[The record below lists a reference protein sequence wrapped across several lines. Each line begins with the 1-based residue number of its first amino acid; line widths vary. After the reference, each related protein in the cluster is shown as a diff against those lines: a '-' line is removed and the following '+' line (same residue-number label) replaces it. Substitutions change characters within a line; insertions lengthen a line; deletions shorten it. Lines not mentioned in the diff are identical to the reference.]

1 MATLTN
7 YIRLVDGVSGPLR
20 AITQNAQTATRAMG
34 GISTASNQIAN
45 AVNVASNTASQM
57 LALGSIST
65 TANQIA
71 TVGNAA
77 SNTAS
82 QMSALGRAVSFVSDR
97 IIGDVGFSRFA
108 QRISAGLAGVRTAV
122 SNTASHMSVLGRAI
136 SSVSDRIIGDVGF
149 TRFVRRVATGLTNIR
164 LSASGVTAPI
174 RAIAVRM
181 AEVGATKADGV
192 ASSLRRLG
200 DVAENTAS
208 RIRSSIPPALREI
221 NSAGSG
227 LGRVIDRLKDMTGM
241 ITGVGLGNMLANYAI
256 QAVDAV
262 AALPGQLVGM
272 AAGYGSIQARLGLLV
287 GSQEKVAEMNN
298 AIYQSALRSHGS
310 FEAMADAVTKIGMTA
325 REAFPDPREVVPF
338 MEGIQKLFV
347 IGGTDKSHQQDALL
361 QLTQALGSG
370 KLQGDEFRSIAEAA
384 PMIEQM
390 VAKYLG
396 VSQGMLKELSSKGL
410 ITAEVLKNAILSN
423 SDEIERQFQAMPN
436 TFADAMQDI
445 ATVTTNAFAPVFK
458 EINDLFN
465 SDAFKQFVTMI
476 SAAMPIIANEV
487 LYVIR
492 GVVNNVKW
500 MFNTL
505 SQYSE
510 VIKTALLVAG
520 GVLAIFGAQALISYG
535 LAAAGAI
542 AHAVSSAIETAAIL
556 ALTFAQEGL
565 NAALYACPI
574 TWIIGLVILLAV
586 AFWAAI
592 EVVNYFA
599 GTSISAAGV
608 VAAIFAWLFTH
619 IVNLIK
625 FTLNRFIA
633 FANFLRSV
641 FNNPLAATYNLF
653 ASIWSGIVDLV
664 AAAVNSVI
672 DLVNAVP
679 GMDKVA
685 TFEHVTGASIK
696 ADIKP
701 IEGFTPTAEFEMG
714 DATYNAQQAYEWG
727 ASDWFSGIKM
737 PDFGGGSG
745 VDLSK
750 YGKDGAD
757 AAGDGGTGKALKGN
771 TGRTADNTGR
781 MADSLDLME
790 EEIKDMKDYATQEQ
804 INKYTTARVSIDVG
818 GISQN
823 ISSDVDVDG
832 VISRMI
838 DSLQESMASGAEAAM
853 SM

>member
-20 AITQNAQTATRAMG
+20 AITQNAQLATRAVG
-34 GISTASNQIAN
+34 GMSTASNTLQ
-45 AVNVASNTASQM
+45 
-57 LALGSIST
+57 
-65 TANQIA
+65 
-71 TVGNAA
+71 
-77 SNTAS
+77 
-82 QMSALGRAVSFVSDR
+82 
-97 IIGDVGFSRFA
+97 
-108 QRISAGLAGVRTAV
+108 
-122 SNTASHMSVLGRAI
+122 
-136 SSVSDRIIGDVGF
+136 
-149 TRFVRRVATGLTNIR
+149 
-164 LSASGVTAPI
+164 
-174 RAIAVRM
+174 
-181 AEVGATKADGV
+181 
-192 ASSLRRLG
+192 RLG
-200 DVAENTAS
+200 DAAENTAS
-208 RIRSSIPPALREI
+208 RIRNSIPPALREI

-227 LGRVIDRLKDMTGM
+227 LGRVVDRLKDMAGT

-262 AALPGQLVGM
+262 AALPGQLVNM
-272 AAGYGSIQARLGLLV
+272 AAGYGSIQARMALLV
-287 GSQEKVAEMNN
+287 GSQQKVAEMNE

-310 FEAMADAVTKIGMTA
+310 FDAMADAVTKIGMTA
-325 REAFPDPREVVPF
+325 REAFPDPSEVVPF

-347 IGGTDKSHQQDALL
+347 IGGTDQARQQDALL

-384 PMIEQM
+384 PLIEQM

-396 VSQGMLKELSSKGL
+396 VSQGALKELSSQGL
-410 ITAEVLKNAILSN
+410 ITADVLKNAILSN
-423 SDEIERQFQAMPN
+423 SDVINEQFKAMPN
-436 TFADAMQDI
+436 TFDNAMQDI
-445 ATVTTNAFAPVFK
+445 ATNATNAFKDVFV
-458 EINDLFN
+458 EINKLFD
-465 SDAFKQFVTMI
+465 SDAFKGFVNTV

-492 GVVNNVKW
+492 GIVNNVKW
-500 MFNTL
+500 LFNTL
-505 SQYSE
+505 SQYSD

-520 GVLAIFGAQALISYG
+520 GVIALFGLQAAVAYG
-535 LAAAGAI
+535 IAAAGAM
-542 AHAVSSAIETAAIL
+542 AHAVSSAIETGAIL
-556 ALTFAQEGL
+556 AMILAQEGF
-565 NAALYACPI
+565 NAALYACPL

-599 GTSISAAGV
+599 GTSISAVGV
-608 VAAIFAWLFTH
+608 VAAVFAWLFTH

-625 FTLNRFIA
+625 FGLNNFIA

-641 FNNPLAATYNLF
+641 FNDPLTATYNLF
-653 ASIWSGIVDLV
+653 ASIWAGIVDLV

-679 GMDKVA
+679 GMDKIA
-685 TFEHVTGASIK
+685 TFEHVTGQSIK

-701 IEGFTPTAEFEMG
+701 IEGFTPTEEFEMG
-714 DATYNAQQAYEWG
+714 NATYNAQQAYEWG
-727 ASDWFSGIKM
+727 ASDWFGGLKM
-737 PDFGGGSG
+737 PDFGSDSG

-750 YGKDGAD
+750 YKQDADGG
-757 AAGDGGTGKALKGN
+757 AGDGGTGKALKGN

-804 INKYTTARVSIDVG
+804 INRYTTARVSIDVG

>member
-20 AITQNAQTATRAMG
+20 AITQNARLATRAVG
-34 GISTASNQIAN
+34 GMSTASNTLQ
-45 AVNVASNTASQM
+45 
-57 LALGSIST
+57 
-65 TANQIA
+65 
-71 TVGNAA
+71 
-77 SNTAS
+77 
-82 QMSALGRAVSFVSDR
+82 
-97 IIGDVGFSRFA
+97 
-108 QRISAGLAGVRTAV
+108 
-122 SNTASHMSVLGRAI
+122 
-136 SSVSDRIIGDVGF
+136 
-149 TRFVRRVATGLTNIR
+149 
-164 LSASGVTAPI
+164 
-174 RAIAVRM
+174 
-181 AEVGATKADGV
+181 
-192 ASSLRRLG
+192 RLG
-200 DVAENTAS
+200 DAAENTAS
-208 RIRSSIPPALREI
+208 RIRNSIPPALREI

-227 LGRVIDRLKDMTGM
+227 LGRVVDRLKDMAGT

-272 AAGYGSIQARLGLLV
+272 AAGYGSIQARMALLV
-287 GSQEKVAEMNN
+287 GSQQKVAEMNE

-310 FEAMADAVTKIGMTA
+310 FDAMADAVTKIGMTA
-325 REAFPDPREVVPF
+325 REAFPDPSEVVPF

-347 IGGTDKSHQQDALL
+347 IGGTDQARQQDALL

-384 PMIEQM
+384 PLIEQM

-396 VSQGMLKELSSKGL
+396 VSQGALKELSSQGL
-410 ITAEVLKNAILSN
+410 ITADVLKNAILSN
-423 SDEIERQFQAMPN
+423 SDVINEQFKAMPI
-436 TFADAMQDI
+436 TFDNAMQDI
-445 ATVTTNAFAPVFK
+445 ANVAYKSFTPVFE
-458 EINDLFN
+458 EINNLFN
-465 SDAFKQFVTMI
+465 SDAFKEFVTMV

-492 GVVNNVKW
+492 GIVNNVKW
-500 MFNTL
+500 LFNTL
-505 SQYSE
+505 NQYSD

-520 GVLAIFGAQALISYG
+520 GVIALFGLQAAVAYG
-535 LAAAGAI
+535 IAAAGAM
-542 AHAVSSAIETAAIL
+542 AHAVSSAIETGAIL
-556 ALTFAQEGL
+556 AMILAQEGF
-565 NAALYACPI
+565 NAALYACPL

-599 GTSISAAGV
+599 GTSISAVGV
-608 VAAIFAWLFTH
+608 VAAVFAWLFTH

-625 FTLNRFIA
+625 FGINRFIN

-641 FNNPLAATYNLF
+641 FNDPLAATYNLF
-653 ASIWSGIVDLV
+653 ADIWNGIVDLV

-679 GMDKVA
+679 GMDKIH
-685 TFEHVTGASIK
+685 TFEHVTGQSIK

-701 IEGFTPTAEFEMG
+701 IEGVTRIEELEMG
-714 DATYNAQQAYEWG
+714 NATYNAQKAYEWG
-727 ASDWFSGIKM
+727 ASDWFGGLKM
-737 PDFGGGSG
+737 PDFGQSSNT
-745 VDLSK
+745 DTDK
-750 YGKDGAD
+750 NRDD
-757 AAGDGGTGKALKGN
+757 NNDDGTGKALKGN

-804 INKYTTARVSIDVG
+804 INRYTTARVSIDVG

>member
-20 AITQNAQTATRAMG
+20 AITQNAQLATRAVG
-34 GISTASNQIAN
+34 GMSTASNTLQ
-45 AVNVASNTASQM
+45 
-57 LALGSIST
+57 
-65 TANQIA
+65 
-71 TVGNAA
+71 
-77 SNTAS
+77 
-82 QMSALGRAVSFVSDR
+82 
-97 IIGDVGFSRFA
+97 
-108 QRISAGLAGVRTAV
+108 
-122 SNTASHMSVLGRAI
+122 
-136 SSVSDRIIGDVGF
+136 
-149 TRFVRRVATGLTNIR
+149 
-164 LSASGVTAPI
+164 
-174 RAIAVRM
+174 
-181 AEVGATKADGV
+181 
-192 ASSLRRLG
+192 RLG
-200 DVAENTAS
+200 DAAENTAS
-208 RIRSSIPPALREI
+208 RIRNSIPPALREI

-227 LGRVIDRLKDMTGM
+227 LGRVIDRLKDMAGT

-262 AALPGQLVGM
+262 AALPGQLVNM
-272 AAGYGSIQARLGLLV
+272 AAGYGSIQARMALLV
-287 GSQEKVAEMNN
+287 GSQQKVAEMNE

-310 FEAMADAVTKIGMTA
+310 FDAMADAVTKIGMTA
-325 REAFPDPREVVPF
+325 REAFPDPSEVVPF

-347 IGGTDKSHQQDALL
+347 IGGTDQARQQDALL

-384 PMIEQM
+384 PLIEQM

-396 VSQGMLKELSSKGL
+396 VSQGALKELSSQGL
-410 ITAEVLKNAILSN
+410 ITADVLKNAILSN
-423 SDEIERQFQAMPN
+423 SDVINEQFKAMPN
-436 TFADAMQDI
+436 TFDNAMQDI
-445 ATVTTNAFAPVFK
+445 ATNATNAFKDVFV
-458 EINDLFN
+458 EINKLFD
-465 SDAFKQFVTMI
+465 SDAFKEFVNTV

-492 GVVNNVKW
+492 GIVNNVKW
-500 MFNTL
+500 LFNTL
-505 SQYSE
+505 NQYSD

-520 GVLAIFGAQALISYG
+520 GVIALFGLQAAVAYG
-535 LAAAGAI
+535 IAAAGAM
-542 AHAVSSAIETAAIL
+542 AHAISSAIETGAIL
-556 ALTFAQEGL
+556 ATILAQEGF
-565 NAALYACPI
+565 NAALYACPLS
-574 TWIIGLVILLAV
+574 WIIGLVILLAV

-592 EVVNYFA
+592 QVINYFA
-599 GTSISAAGV
+599 GTSISAVGV
-608 VAAIFAWLFTH
+608 VAAVFAWLFTH

-625 FTLNRFIA
+625 FGINRFIN

-641 FNNPLAATYNLF
+641 FNDPLAATYNLF
-653 ASIWSGIVDLV
+653 ADIWNGIVDLV

-679 GMDKVA
+679 GMDKIH
-685 TFEHVTGASIK
+685 TFEHVTGQSIK

-701 IEGFTPTAEFEMG
+701 IEGFTPTEEFEMG
-714 DATYNAQQAYEWG
+714 NATYNAQQAYEWG
-727 ASDWFSGIKM
+727 ASDWFGGLKM
-737 PDFGGGSG
+737 PDFGSDAG

-750 YGKDGAD
+750 YKQDADGGAEAD
-757 AAGDGGTGKALKGN
+757 GTGKALKGN

-804 INKYTTARVSIDVG
+804 INRYTTARVSIDVG